1 MHFFV
6 KFWGTRGSIPTPGDG
21 TRKYGGNTTC
31 VEIRSDEGLF
41 ICDGGTGI
49 RELGLDLLSRHEQ
62 IHGNM
67 LFSHAH
73 WDHIQGFP
81 FFVPVYQEG
90 HSFTVF
96 GTHDGDRRFYDL
108 LSGQMES
115 SYFPVDFTD
124 LKAHIAADDL
134 GPGGKEV
141 DGVEVKVFEQHH
153 PGRSFAYSFE
163 RGGKKIVFSTDNELD
178 LMLPEPEQIEKDP
191 DALRKMPEEFLA
203 FIEGADL
210 LVADG
215 QYTDAEYP
223 EKVGWGHAR
232 ASTVVDLAVQAR
244 VKQLAITHHDP
255 MQTDRHVEAKIADCR
270 ERARRFDEKLVVFGA
285 REGLELKLD

>member
-1 MHFFV
+1 
-6 KFWGTRGSIPTPGDG
+6 
-21 TRKYGGNTTC
+21 
-31 VEIRSDEGLF
+31 
-41 ICDGGTGI
+41 
-49 RELGLDLLSRHEQ
+49 
-62 IHGNM
+62 M

-81 FFVPVYQEG
+81 FFLPVYQEG

-96 GTHDGDRRFYDL
+96 GTEKGDRRFFDL

-115 SYFPVDFTD
+115 SYFPVDFQE

-134 GPGGKEV
+134 GEGAKEV
-141 DGVEVKVFEQHH
+141 DGVMVKVFEQHH

-163 RGGKKIVFSTDNELD
+163 KAGQKIVFSTDNELD
-178 LMLPEPEQIEKDP
+178 LMLPEPEQVEKDP
-191 DALRKMPEEFLA
+191 DALRRMPDDFVA

-215 QYTDAEYP
+215 QYTDEDYP
-223 EKVGWGHAR
+223 KKVGWGHAR
-232 ASTVVDLAVQAR
+232 ASTLVDLAVQAN

-255 MQTDRHVEAKIADCR
+255 MQTDSLVEAKIAFCR
-270 ERARRFDEKLVVFGA
+270 ERGRRFSKDLVVFGA
-285 REGLELKLD
+285 REGLELKLG